1 MIIGGLLAGEI
12 GTTRPYGF
20 LYPAESHELTQ
31 IMAGQDARG
40 TVQIILSFETG
51 LFLLLLYSVR

>member
-20 LYPAESHELTQ
+20 LYPAESHELAQ
-31 IMAGQDARG
+31 IMAGQDAR
-40 TVQIILSFETG
+40 IERN
-51 LFLLLLYSVR
+51 YSNYPEF